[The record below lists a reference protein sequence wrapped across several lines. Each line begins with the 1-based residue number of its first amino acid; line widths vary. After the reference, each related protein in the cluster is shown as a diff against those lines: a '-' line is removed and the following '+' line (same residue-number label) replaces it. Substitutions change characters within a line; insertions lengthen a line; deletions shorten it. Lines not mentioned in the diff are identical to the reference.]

1 MLHRY
6 ITIKTYR
13 PPYEI
18 DHDILIAHFTI
29 ALVTPSGN
37 LLRALLL
44 TFNEFNT
51 LCVGEVVQPNPGAI
65 TAFGGPIAYLIIQGL
80 ILLALLIWCDGGFNP
95 LFHLR
100 NSRRRKEDD
109 ELYSGTPETDPT
121 SLPQSPRSPR
131 SPRSPNSPT
140 FKSSMSGLRVEHLT
154 KSFGD
159 ILAVD
164 DITFSVAPSMVFALL
179 GPNGAGKSTTISL
192 IRGDLRPDP
201 RGGDVF
207 VEGIS
212 VNANRTAAR
221 KRLGVC
227 PQFDAMDSMTVAEHL
242 RFYGRARGVPDVRR
256 NVEAVIEAVG
266 LLPYRDRMAQT
277 LSGGSKRKLSLGIAL
292 MGNPAVLLLDEP
304 SSGMD
309 AASKRVMWRT
319 LEAVTRGRAMLI
331 TTHSMEEADRL
342 AHRAGIMAT
351 RGLALDTVA
360 GLRKRFGD
368 DWHVDVVLRGA
379 PHVPNKVAERV
390 RAWIEENIAGS
401 VFEDTRM
408 WHGQLRFKVHRHVIG
423 NSAASL
429 FRQLEEN
436 RQMLRLEYYS
446 VSQTTLDQVFLTIVG
461 RHNIEED
468 MNRATSQQRRR
479 SWKEWRRSALE
490 NA

>member
-1 MLHRY
+1 MLFALELIVHRY

-29 ALVTPSGN
+29 ATITPSGN

-44 TFNEFNT
+44 TLNEFNS
-51 LCVGEVVQPNPGAI
+51 LCVGESIQPNPGAI

-80 ILLALLIWCDGGFNP
+80 ILFVLLIWCDGGFNP

-100 NSRRRKEDD
+100 NSRRRKEDA
-109 ELYSGTPETDPT
+109 ELYSGTPDTDVT
-121 SLPQSPRSPR
+121 SLPQSPRSP
-131 SPRSPNSPT
+131 T
-140 FKSSMSGLRVEHLT
+140 FKSSVSGLRVEHLT

-159 ILAVD
+159 VLAVD
-164 DITFSVAPSMVFALL
+164 DITFTVAPSMVFALL

-192 IRGDLRPDP
+192 IRGDLRPDY
-201 RGGDVF
+201 RGGDVY

-212 VNANRTAAR
+212 VNANRTLAR

-227 PQFDAMDSMTVAEHL
+227 PQFDAMDTMTVVEHL
-242 RFYGRARGVPDVRR
+242 RFYGRVRGVPDVKR

-266 LLPYRDRMAQT
+266 LLPYRNRMAQN
-277 LSGGSKRKLSLGIAL
+277 LSGGNKRKLSLGIAL

-360 GLRKRFGD
+360 GLRRRFGD
-368 DWHVDVVLRGA
+368 DWHVHVVLRGA
-379 PHVPNKVAERV
+379 PHVPNKTAERV
-390 RAWIEENIAGS
+390 RAWIEQNIVGAE
-401 VFEDTRM
+401 FEETRM
-408 WHGQLRFKVHRHVIG
+408 WHGQLRFKVHRHVLG
-423 NSAASL
+423 SSAATL
-429 FRQLEEN
+429 FRQLERNKE
-436 RQMLRLEYYS
+436 MLRLEHYS

-468 MNRATSQQRRR
+468 MNRTAFLERKR
-479 SWKEWRRSALE
+479 SFKEWRRSVIG